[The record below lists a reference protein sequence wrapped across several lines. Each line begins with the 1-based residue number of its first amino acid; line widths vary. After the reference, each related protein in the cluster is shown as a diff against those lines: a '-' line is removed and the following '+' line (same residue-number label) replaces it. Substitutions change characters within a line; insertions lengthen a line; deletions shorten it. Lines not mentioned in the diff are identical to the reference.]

1 MTEEKK
7 IRVPAGEAMMR
18 EKAERERFM
27 GEMRE
32 YLDARQREAA
42 FEEPF
47 GQFKIKLPMDAM
59 GELSEGE
66 KEQLDSY
73 EKQAFERHQEQARHK
88 DSEKRY
94 WIAAGGDGDRFERRW
109 RESGEEEAI
118 ARRAREMRERAERS
132 STAYG

>member
-1 MTEEKK
+1 MTEKK

-32 YLDARQREAA
+32 YLDAEQRKAA
-42 FEEPF
+42 AAEPF
-47 GQFKIKLPMDAM
+47 GHPKIRIPANIL
-59 GELSEGE
+59 GELSAAERE
-66 KEQLDSY
+66 ELHSF
-73 EKQAFERHQEQARHK
+73 EEQAFHRHQEQARHK

-94 WIAAGGDGDRFERRW
+94 WEAAGGDGEHFERRW

-118 ARRAREMRERAERS
+118 ARRAAEMRERAERS